1 MIEVCVDSLDAA
13 LMAVDSGAD
22 RIELSERLS
31 VGGVSPNI
39 QLIRSVRAAISV
51 PLVVL
56 IRCRDGD
63 FYFDA
68 SQKVQM
74 LSESCQAVELGAD
87 AIAIGGLRSDNSL
100 DFDFLHSL
108 TSLQL
113 DCEWVMHRAFDS
125 VNNPSQELDLLVQLG
140 FDRILTSGG
149 ALRAV
154 DSLDALRE
162 WNLAAAK
169 RLEILPAGG
178 IHSFNAQRV
187 LQESHC
193 RQLHGSFTKRPEQAS
208 ESRLPSLSAGMPIA
222 EEILQVR
229 RLLDRSNLAS
239 TST

>member
-31 VGGVSPNI
+31 VGGVSPSAQII
-39 QLIRSVRAAISV
+39 QSVRAAISI

-63 FYFDA
+63 FYYDA
-68 SQKVQM
+68 SQKAQM

-125 VNNPSQELDLLVQLG
+125 VSNPRQELDLLVQLG

-149 ALRAV
+149 PVSAIEGVAALKDLV
-154 DSLDALRE
+154 DWSRG
-162 WNLAAAK
+162 
-169 RLEILPAGG
+169 RIEILPAGG
-178 IHSFNAQRV
+178 IGRSNA
-187 LQESHC
+187 LDILTLTGC
-193 RQLHGSFTKRPEQAS
+193 NQLHGSFRSDSSHPAS
-208 ESRLPSLSAGMPIA
+208 
-222 EEILQVR
+222 
-229 RLLDRSNLAS
+229 SNLPAPAIIRS
-239 TST
+239 LKEIINSYS

>member
-22 RIELSERLS
+22 RIELCERLS
-31 VGGVSPNI
+31 VGGVSPSAQII
-39 QLIRSVRAAISV
+39 QSVRAAISI

-63 FYFDA
+63 FYYDA
-68 SQKVQM
+68 SQKTQM

-125 VNNPSQELDLLVQLG
+125 VSNPRQQLDLLVQLG

-149 ALRAV
+149 PVSAIEGIAALKDLV
-154 DSLDALRE
+154 DWSKGRI
-162 WNLAAAK
+162 
-169 RLEILPAGG
+169 EILPAGG
-178 IHSFNAQRV
+178 IGRSNA
-187 LQESHC
+187 LDILTLTGC
-193 RQLHGSFTKRPEQAS
+193 NQLHGSFRFDSSHPAS
-208 ESRLPSLSAGMPIA
+208 
-222 EEILQVR
+222 
-229 RLLDRSNLAS
+229 SNLPAPAIIRS
-239 TST
+239 LKEIINSYS